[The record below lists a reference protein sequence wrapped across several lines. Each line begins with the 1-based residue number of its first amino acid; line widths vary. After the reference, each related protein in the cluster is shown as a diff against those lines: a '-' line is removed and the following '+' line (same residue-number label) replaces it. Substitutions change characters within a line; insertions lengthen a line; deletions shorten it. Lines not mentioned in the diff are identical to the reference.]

1 MTLESF
7 FEIENEVK
15 EIIGNSF
22 CKAIEK
28 NSSDF
33 IESEEEFLEYLDM
46 HKIIYSNHSTFID
59 EVDLLNGFVNHDLAK
74 KVKPGK
80 PLIIRCGSYEIDEE
94 YAQEYRVPFDH
105 LEDELEMMKE
115 ERI

>member
-1 MTLESF
+1 MDKLVETGMLK
-7 FEIENEVK
+7 ENYRDTWIV
-15 EIIGNSF
+15 SLF
-22 CKAIEK
+22 DLMVF
-28 NSSDF
+28 SDF
-33 IESEEEFLEYLDM
+33 IESEREFLEYLDM

-74 KVKPGK
+74 KVKVGK
-80 PLIIRCGSYEIDEE
+80 PMIIRCGSYEIDEE